1 MILTVGKSNRCKRG
15 MISVQQLHCKWHE
28 VIIEGGKENNGNQS
42 TIKKVMLASQ
52 KNNIK
57 GIKNIRKYLFK
68 NLKCISKLLK
78 GQILQD
84 LIQ

>member
-15 MISVQQLHCKWHE
+15 VISVQQLHCKWHE
-28 VIIEGGKENNGNQS
+28 VIEDGRENNGNQL

-68 NLKCISKLLK
+68 NPKCISKLK
-78 GQILQD
+78 GPVLQE

>member
-1 MILTVGKSNRCKRG
+1 
-15 MISVQQLHCKWHE
+15 
-28 VIIEGGKENNGNQS
+28 
-42 TIKKVMLASQ
+42 MLASQ

-68 NLKCISKLLK
+68 NPKCISKLK
-78 GQILQD
+78 GPVLQE